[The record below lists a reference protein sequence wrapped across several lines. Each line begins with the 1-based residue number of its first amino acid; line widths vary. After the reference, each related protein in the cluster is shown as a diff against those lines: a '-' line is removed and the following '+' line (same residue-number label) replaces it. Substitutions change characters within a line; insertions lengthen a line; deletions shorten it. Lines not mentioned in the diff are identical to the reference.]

1 MLNKEQS
8 KAQSTVQSSVKP
20 SIQSTE
26 QSSVQYTVQSNN
38 TYVYSVGILAVLAIS
53 VCVFFTYKA
62 SLAKKEIVN
71 EKQNQLPKRR
81 HMFQKKWLVLTGKK
95 Y

>member
-1 MLNKEQS
+1 M
-8 KAQSTVQSSVKP
+8 
-20 SIQSTE
+20 SIAL
-26 QSSVQYTVQSNN
+26 
-38 TYVYSVGILAVLAIS
+38 VYLLSLPLVFVY
-53 VCVFFTYKA
+53 FFTYKA

-81 HMFQKKWLVLTGKK
+81 HMFQKKWLVLTGRK

>member
-1 MLNKEQS
+1 M
-8 KAQSTVQSSVKP
+8 
-20 SIQSTE
+20 SIAL
-26 QSSVQYTVQSNN
+26 
-38 TYVYSVGILAVLAIS
+38 VYLLSLPL
-53 VCVFFTYKA
+53 VFVYFLHIK
-62 SLAKKEIVN
+62 LPWLKKEIVN